1 MSSRAQKRLFRDPAL
16 YAVLALF
23 AACGLAIAAGRPLWR
38 DEAFSALLARR
49 SFGDVIAVAAADF
62 APPLFYLLL
71 AGWRKAVGEGAVA
84 LRLLPLLFSLGTLV
98 LFRAHC
104 RLVADDGFSPRQ
116 RDLAFALLALH
127 PVFLHFSV
135 ELRSYALLMM
145 LVMASILAMSA
156 ALSRHGGWWTALAGV
171 HILLV
176 YTHNLGWVWVAGQ
189 GLALA
194 GWLLLRRD
202 RRQLGRLGLVSL
214 GTLAAYAPWLEVTA
228 GQVRSLRE
236 DFWLSFHSLRSLL
249 QYRGLLVHGEGGV
262 RFEWVQAGSAALFAG
277 LLLLALVEA
286 RKTGGSARL
295 YGAIYAIAAALYYP
309 LSALAAPILHTR
321 YLSLLVPLTVILA
334 CSGSARVARRHPAFF
349 PPLMLAC
356 LVFSLLSVEGLI
368 RADGRPRYEALSRLS
383 RPVYAAHGFDIMP
396 CLYYAPSCR
405 YVGDVGATPVY
416 IGASHLPGIPAV
428 PGWEGVTGEAC
439 YVVYR
444 GEGQSPAPRLR
455 ERGYAP
461 GAAPRGLGEDVY
473 RQLYKMGN

>member
-1 MSSRAQKRLFRDPAL
+1 
-16 YAVLALF
+16 
-23 AACGLAIAAGRPLWR
+23 
-38 DEAFSALLARR
+38 
-49 SFGDVIAVAAADF
+49 
-62 APPLFYLLL
+62 
-71 AGWRKAVGEGAVA
+71 
-84 LRLLPLLFSLGTLV
+84 
-98 LFRAHC
+98 
-104 RLVADDGFSPRQ
+104 
-116 RDLAFALLALH
+116 
-127 PVFLHFSV
+127 
-135 ELRSYALLMM
+135 
-145 LVMASILAMSA
+145 
-156 ALSRHGGWWTALAGV
+156 
-171 HILLV
+171 
-176 YTHNLGWVWVAGQ
+176 
-189 GLALA
+189 
-194 GWLLLRRD
+194 
-202 RRQLGRLGLVSL
+202 
-214 GTLAAYAPWLEVTA
+214 
-228 GQVRSLRE
+228 
-236 DFWLSFHSLRSLL
+236 
-249 QYRGLLVHGEGGV
+249 
-262 RFEWVQAGSAALFAG
+262 LFAG
-277 LLLLALVEA
+277 LLLLALVGA

-334 CSGSARVARRHPAFF
+334 YSGSARVARRHPAFF

-405 YVGDVGATPVY
+405 YVGDVGATPAY

-428 PGWEGVTGEAC
+428 SGGEGVTGEAC

-473 RQLYKMGN
+473 LQLYKMGN